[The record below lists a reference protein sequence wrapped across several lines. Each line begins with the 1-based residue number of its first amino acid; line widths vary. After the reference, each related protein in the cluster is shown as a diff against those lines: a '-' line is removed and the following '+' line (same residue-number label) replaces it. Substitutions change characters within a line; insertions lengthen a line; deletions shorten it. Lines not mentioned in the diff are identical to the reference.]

1 MTVCTEEA
9 PCTLS
14 IDGPGWF
21 ALQYRRDEDI
31 KATIS
36 TNVTTD
42 IYVGKGW
49 YRVYPDSFNN
59 DLAILGMNST
69 VTLDSGLLLFNSK
82 GNPSYDGFTIMLY
95 VDAVDEKAKK
105 FLNAQLTVS
114 IGMSDVNSGAE
125 GLIKSIMSTVCTL
138 VAVYTIAIL

>member
-1 MTVCTEEA
+1 VCDFWNDCSGNGFCNGGECLCNNDYTMADCSKKVTNMTVCTEEA

-14 IDGPGWF
+14 IEGPGWF
-21 ALQYRRDEDI
+21 ALQYRSDEDI

-69 VTLDSGLLLFNSK
+69 ATLDSGLLLFNSK
-82 GNPSYDGFTIMLY
+82 GNP
-95 VDAVDEKAKK
+95 
-105 FLNAQLTVS
+105 
-114 IGMSDVNSGAE
+114 
-125 GLIKSIMSTVCTL
+125 
-138 VAVYTIAIL
+138 